1 MLSSDT
7 TAVRFQAGGSR
18 KRPVRANTSIE
29 EQEIRVAVEA
39 WGRKRFGDVRV
50 IHELA
55 LGERRIDMVFV
66 CRDDIVGVEIKGPK
80 DSLSDGRLPEQ
91 LREFNFY
98 LPEVWLAVA
107 PRWLKHTDVKR
118 RRNLLLPTE
127 NGIEVVK
134 DKGNGKFRPERDE
147 YFCSRL
153 IELLWVEEAARIA
166 QRTDVIPG
174 VTLTREP
181 VWKVKRHA
189 GADALRPRDRQAG
202 LHRIARPAAGRPR
215 QRPADACWIPLTRP
229 AQTGRSPCTVT
240 RKPERVCGQ

>member
-1 MLSSDT
+1 MLSSDST
-7 TAVRFQAGGSR
+7 TARSPASGG
-18 KRPVRANTSIE
+18 KRPVRAKNTSLE

-39 WGRKRFGDVRV
+39 WGRKRFGDVRI

-55 LGERRIDMVFV
+55 LGDRRIDMVFV
-66 CRDDIVGVEIKGPK
+66 GRDDVVGVEIKGPR

-107 PRWLKHTDVKR
+107 PRWLKHRDVKR
-118 RRNLLLPTE
+118 RQNLLLPTDQ
-127 NGIEVVK
+127 GIEVVK
-134 DKGNGKFRPERDE
+134 DRKDGKFRPERDE
-147 YFCSRL
+147 FFCSRL

-181 VWKVKRHA
+181 IWKVKRLLARMLSGHEIVKQVCIE
-189 GADALRPRDRQAG
+189 LR
-202 LHRIARPAAGRPR
+202 ARPLVGRGSDR
-215 QRPADACWIPLTRP
+215 AMR
-229 AQTGRSPCTVT
+229 
-240 RKPERVCGQ
+240 

>member
-1 MLSSDT
+1 MLSPDT
-7 TAVRFQAGGSR
+7 TAVISKSVDARN
-18 KRPVRANTSIE
+18 RPARANTSIE
-29 EQEIRVAVEA
+29 EQEIRTAVEA

-55 LGERRIDMVFV
+55 LGERRIDLVFV

-107 PRWLKHTDVKR
+107 PRWLKHADVKR
-118 RRNLLLPTE
+118 RRNLLLPTGD
-127 NGIEVVK
+127 GIEIVK
-134 DKGNGKFRPERDE
+134 DKGDGKFRPERDE

-174 VTLTREP
+174 VTPAR
-181 VWKVKRHA
+181 
-189 GADALRPRDRQAG
+189 
-202 LHRIARPAAGRPR
+202 RPAGRSS
-215 QRPADACWIPLTRP
+215 ACWRGCSPATRSSSRSASSCAP
-229 AQTGRSPCTVT
+229 GRWSGSAATGRCVLCPASA
-240 RKPERVCGQ
+240 

>member
-1 MLSSDT
+1 MVSKS
-7 TAVRFQAGGSR
+7 AGSR
-18 KRPVRANTSIE
+18 KRPVRANTSTE
-29 EQEIRVAVEA
+29 EQEIRIAVEA
-39 WGRKRFGDVRV
+39 WGRRRFGDVRV

-55 LGERRIDMVFV
+55 LGDRRIDMVFV

-80 DSLSDGRLPEQ
+80 DSLSNGRLGEQ

-127 NGIEVVK
+127 SGIEVVK
-134 DKGNGKFRPERDE
+134 DKGDGKFRPERDE

-181 VWKVKRHA
+181 VWKVKRMLARMLSGHEIVKQVCLE
-189 GADALRPRDRQAG
+189 LR
-202 LHRIARPAAGRPR
+202 ARPLVGLGSDRPMR
-215 QRPADACWIPLTRP
+215 AVSR
-229 AQTGRSPCTVT
+229 
-240 RKPERVCGQ
+240 

>member
-7 TAVRFQAGGSR
+7 TTARPAVSGA
-18 KRPVRANTSIE
+18 KKLVRANTSLE
-29 EQEIRVAVEA
+29 EQEIRFAVEA
-39 WGRKRFGDVRV
+39 WGRARFGDVRI

-66 CRDDIVGVEIKGPK
+66 GLADIVGVEIKGPR

-107 PRWLKHTDVKR
+107 PRWVKHRDVKR
-118 RRNLLLPTE
+118 RQNLLLPTE
-127 NGIEVVK
+127 QGIEVVK
-134 DKGNGKFRPERDE
+134 DKKDGKFRPERDE
-147 YFCSRL
+147 FFCSRL
-153 IELLWVEEAARIA
+153 IELLWVDEAARIA

-181 VWKVKRHA
+181 VWKVKR
-189 GADALRPRDRQAG
+189 L
-202 LHRIARPAAGRPR
+202 LARMLSGHEIVK
-215 QRPADACWIPLTRP
+215 Q
-229 AQTGRSPCTVT
+229 V
-240 RKPERVCGQ
+240 

>member
-1 MLSSDT
+1 MLSIYPSAV
-7 TAVRFQAGGSR
+7 TAAKAAGR
-18 KRPVRANTSIE
+18 KRPSRANTSLE

-39 WGRKRFGDVRV
+39 WGRQRFGDVRV

-55 LGERRIDMVFV
+55 MGDRRIDMVFV

-80 DSLSDGRLPEQ
+80 DSLSDGRLPGQ

-107 PRWLKHTDVKR
+107 PRWLKHADVKR
-118 RRNLLLPTE
+118 RRNLLLPTGD
-127 NGIEVVK
+127 GIEVVK
-134 DKGNGKFRPERDE
+134 DKGDGVFRPERDE

-153 IELLWVEEAARIA
+153 IELLWVDEAARVA

-181 VWKVKRHA
+181 VWKVKRMLARMLSGHEIVKQVCIE
-189 GADALRPRDRQAG
+189 LR
-202 LHRIARPAAGRPR
+202 ARPLVGLGSDRPMR
-215 QRPADACWIPLTRP
+215 
-229 AQTGRSPCTVT
+229 
-240 RKPERVCGQ
+240 